1 MKIADIAR
9 DLAAEVLAGK
19 NGLEREVGVC
29 IASDLVSDIL
39 LCPDERAFLVT
50 GLATMQLVRAA
61 EMIDLA
67 GVLFVRGK
75 TPSAEMLEFAEGMD
89 LPILRTTRTMYE
101 SCGLIYKMGGKCGRY
116 APPSPQDG

>member
-1 MKIADIAR
+1 MKIADIAGNL
-9 DLAAEVLAGK
+9 DAEVLAGQK
-19 NGLEREVGVC
+19 GLEREVGVC